1 MTAKSSSPIQQPR
14 LYEMVADRI
23 SRDYVLKT
31 SPGDRLPTETEFAEL
46 YHVSVPTVWEALRSL
61 VQAGFLHRRQGSGT
75 YRKDMPKTAPA
86 KSKDK
91 APVAL
96 VTPLD
101 LSDGSL
107 SCHFVQIALQTS
119 KCLKEM
125 GLGSQ
130 IYFGETAPASDRT
143 FDDSILCK
151 DIEDGR
157 VSAAVLIAESHSRG
171 GKYLDLLT
179 KHSIPTLR
187 TDVTTSSSGESRM
200 HVFLETAVET
210 LMRHGRRKISCIGFG
225 AVSSPIGNSD
235 FSRIVASKGG
245 ITDDSWMIGDLHP
258 NTTGSGYSLMRE
270 IWTTGRIK
278 PDGLVLC
285 DDIFIEDATL
295 AIRELGIKSPEQ
307 LLVVTYRNKGE
318 RLHAPFPV
326 IELQYD
332 AIPLSAQI
340 ASNIALMLSGKPQ
353 KPLVSDPV
361 LVDPFAEDLESLPS
375 APVALH
381 VDKLK
386 VS

>member
-151 DIEDGR
+151 DI
-157 VSAAVLIAESHSRG
+157 
-171 GKYLDLLT
+171 
-179 KHSIPTLR
+179 
-187 TDVTTSSSGESRM
+187 
-200 HVFLETAVET
+200 
-210 LMRHGRRKISCIGFG
+210 
-225 AVSSPIGNSD
+225 
-235 FSRIVASKGG
+235 
-245 ITDDSWMIGDLHP
+245 
-258 NTTGSGYSLMRE
+258 
-270 IWTTGRIK
+270 
-278 PDGLVLC
+278 
-285 DDIFIEDATL
+285 
-295 AIRELGIKSPEQ
+295 
-307 LLVVTYRNKGE
+307 
-318 RLHAPFPV
+318 
-326 IELQYD
+326 
-332 AIPLSAQI
+332 
-340 ASNIALMLSGKPQ
+340 
-353 KPLVSDPV
+353 
-361 LVDPFAEDLESLPS
+361 
-375 APVALH
+375 
-381 VDKLK
+381 
-386 VS
+386 